1 LDFSIVKYVMRYIK
15 LALSISLFFFSS
27 NAYGLESRS
36 FTLENGLQTIL
47 VREPKAPVVIT
58 QVWYRVGAA
67 DELDGKTGLAH
78 MLEHMMFQ
86 GTKKLAPSQF
96 SKIVARNGG
105 DDNAST
111 AHDYT
116 NYWIKLSS
124 DRLELALEL
133 EADRMQ
139 NLRLQEVEF
148 RSENSVVQEER
159 RSRIENKPAARF
171 FEKFR
176 KTAYGDHPYGRPVI
190 GLMDDV
196 KKHTLAGLQEWYKSY
211 YAPNKAVL
219 VVVGDIEFDQTQK
232 LVKKHFSHLLHSQ
245 SGPRKPLAKLPTRQ
259 ETIRIDVQDDRA
271 TLPQYYAGFSV
282 PTFMMAD
289 VDGAFA
295 LELLSTILGGDASS
309 RIYRK
314 LVVEDKLA
322 ISAGSG
328 YGGLSRGG
336 ELFTLSATP
345 SSGVDFAKIE
355 KALFAQVEK
364 LITQPISER
373 ELQRAKN
380 GLITQ
385 HLFAQDSVDRI
396 AWLIGRMSSNDSDWK
411 ILVEEYP
418 ARVQKVTSQ
427 EIKKVAERYLQIK
440 HAAIGTFH
448 P

>member
-1 LDFSIVKYVMRYIK
+1 LVFPIVKYFIRYIGVV
-15 LALSISLFFFSS
+15 LCISLFFFSS
-27 NAYGLESRS
+27 NSYALESRS

-47 VREPKAPVVIT
+47 VKESKAPVVVT
-58 QVWYRVGAA
+58 QVWYRVGAG
-67 DELDGKTGLAH
+67 DEVDGKTGLAH

-105 DDNAST
+105 EDNAST

-116 NYWIKLSS
+116 NYWIKFSS
-124 DRLELALEL
+124 DRLELSLEL

-148 RSENSVVQEER
+148 LSENLVVQEER
-159 RSRIENKPAARF
+159 RSRIENKPASRF

-190 GLMDDV
+190 GWMDDV
-196 KKHTLAGLQEWYKSY
+196 KNHSLVDLQEWYKSH
-211 YAPNKAVL
+211 YAPDKAVL
-219 VVVGDIEFDQTQK
+219 VVVGDIEFDHVQK
-232 LVKKHFSHLLHSQ
+232 LVTKHFAAIKHSKTKQRKLL
-245 SGPRKPLAKLPTRQ
+245 PKLPPRA
-259 ETIRIDVQDDRA
+259 ETIRMDVQDDRA

-289 VDGAFA
+289 VDEAFA
-295 LELLSTILGGDASS
+295 LELLSAILGGDASS

-328 YGGLSRGG
+328 YGGLSRGD
-336 ELFTLSATP
+336 ELFTISAVP
-345 SSGVDFAKIE
+345 SDGVKFAQVE

-364 LITQPISER
+364 IITQPISDR

-380 GLITQ
+380 GLITG

-396 AWLIGRMSSNDSDWK
+396 AWLIGRMSSNNSDWK
-411 ILVEEYP
+411 VLVEEYP
-418 ARVQKVTSQ
+418 ARVQKVTAE
-427 EIKKVAERYLQIK
+427 EIKKVAERYLHLK
-440 HAAIGTFH
+440 SAVIGTFH

>member
-1 LDFSIVKYVMRYIK
+1 MDFLIGKKFIGYIK
-15 LALSISLFFFSS
+15 LAFCLSLLLFSS
-27 NAYGLESRS
+27 NVYALESKS

-47 VREPKAPVVIT
+47 VRESKAPVVIT
-58 QVWYRVGAA
+58 QVWYKVGAT
-67 DELDGKTGLAH
+67 DEKDGKTGLAH

-105 DDNAST
+105 QDNAST

-139 NLRLQEVEF
+139 NLRLQEAEF
-148 RSENSVVQEER
+148 LSENLVVQEER

-171 FEKFR
+171 YEKFR
-176 KTAYGDHPYGRPVI
+176 KIAYGDHPYSRPVI
-190 GLMDDV
+190 GLMSDI
-196 KKHTLAGLQEWYKSY
+196 KNHSLADLQKWYKSH
-211 YAPNKAVL
+211 YAPDKAVL
-219 VVVGDIEFDQTQK
+219 VIVGDIEFDHAKT
-232 LVKKHFSHLLHSQ
+232 LVEKYFSPLKHSQ
-245 SGPRKPLAKLPTRQ
+245 TTPRKLLPKFPQRK
-259 ETIRIDVQDDRA
+259 ETVRIDVQDDRA
-271 TLPQYYAGFSV
+271 TLPHYSAGFSV
-282 PTFMMAD
+282 PTFVMAD
-289 VDGAFA
+289 VDKAFA
-295 LELLSTILGGDASS
+295 LELLSAILGGDASS

-328 YGGLSRGG
+328 YSGLSRGG
-336 ELFTLSATP
+336 ELFTLSAVP
-345 SSGVDFAKIE
+345 SDGVKFSQVE
-355 KALFAQVEK
+355 KALFAQVEQ
-364 LITQPISER
+364 LINQPISER

-380 GLITQ
+380 GLITS
-385 HLFAQDSVDRI
+385 HLFAQDSVDRT
-396 AWLIGRMSSNDSDWK
+396 AWLIGRMSSNNSDWK
-411 ILVEEYP
+411 LLVEEYP
-418 ARVQKVTSQ
+418 QRVQRVTVK
-427 EIKKVAERYLQIK
+427 EIKEVAKEYLQIK

>member
-1 LDFSIVKYVMRYIK
+1 MR
-15 LALSISLFFFSS
+15 
-27 NAYGLESRS
+27 ES
-36 FTLENGLQTIL
+36 
-47 VREPKAPVVIT
+47 KAPVVIT

-67 DELDGKTGLAH
+67 DEVDGKTGLAH

-148 RSENSVVQEER
+148 RSENLVVQEER
-159 RSRIENKPAARF
+159 RSRIENKPEAKF

-196 KKHTLAGLQEWYKSY
+196 KNHSLEGLQDWYKSH
-211 YAPNKAVL
+211 YAPDKAVL
-219 VVVGDIEFDQTQK
+219 VVVGDIDFDHAQK
-232 LVKKHFSHLLHSQ
+232 LVEKHFSYLKHSQ
-245 SGPRKPLAKLPTRQ
+245 SLPRKPLPKIPPRKEAVRL
-259 ETIRIDVQDDRA
+259 DVQDDRA
-271 TLPQYYAGFSV
+271 TLPQYYAGFWV

-289 VDGAFA
+289 ADEAFA
-295 LELLSTILGGDASS
+295 LELLSAILGGDASS

-328 YGGLSRGG
+328 YSGLSRGG
-336 ELFTLSATP
+336 ELFTLSAVP
-345 SSGVDFAKIE
+345 GSGVKLDQVE
-355 KALFAQVEK
+355 KALFEQVEK

-380 GLITQ
+380 GLITG

-396 AWLIGRMSSNDSDWK
+396 AWLIGRMSSNNSDWK
-411 ILVEEYP
+411 LLVEEYP

-427 EIKKVAERYLQIK
+427 EIKKVAKRYLQVK
-440 HAAIGTFH
+440 SAVIGTFH